1 MMHLSI
7 AKIASITAGEL
18 VNTECSE
25 TEVAGVSI
33 DTRMLQPG
41 MLFVA
46 FKGEQVDGH
55 DFLDAAQKS
64 GAIAALVEHQ
74 VDSSLTQI
82 VVANVHQALIRLAE
96 YWRAQFD
103 LLVIGITGSNG
114 KTTVKE
120 MLAAVL
126 ASTGIRALVTSG
138 NRNNELGLPLMLLE
152 LDQRHQVAVLEMGA
166 GQPGDIRLLAE
177 LAKPDIGVI
186 THIGPAHLERLGSLE
201 GVARV
206 KSELFQQLP
215 TDGLAIFPQ
224 QAMHATILQSAAT
237 CELQSFGSSK
247 DSRRDQQPLADTH
260 WQAADSGM
268 RLDTSAGNLSI
279 ELQVPG
285 EHNCNNAAAAAS
297 VAVALGVQ
305 LEHIAIGLGSYRG
318 YRGRLQR
325 KAGIRGS
332 IIIDDSYNANPAS
345 LIAALQVV
353 AETDQQRERWLAMG
367 DMGELGEQG
376 PDLHLNAGEQARASG
391 ITRLFATGELSRQA
405 VIGFGEGAQHFT
417 DKAAMIE
424 TLRKQIHA
432 QVSVLVKGSRAAQM
446 EQVVD
451 ALTVAAQEVG
461 TANEKIDAQSHAGGE
476 TDTAIN
482 QQFTNSTQAKTRL
495 QTFQAALNAAV
506 ISGGRF

>member
-1 MMHLSI
+1 MMHLSL
-7 AKIASITAGEL
+7 AKIASITAGKL
-18 VNTECSE
+18 VNAERPE
-25 TEVAGVSI
+25 TEVTGVSI

-55 DFLDAAQKS
+55 DFLGAAQQS

-74 VDSSLTQI
+74 VDSCLVQI
-82 VVANVHQALIRLAE
+82 VVTDVHQALMRLAE

-126 ASTGIRALVTSG
+126 ASAGIRALVTSG

-166 GQPGDIRLLAE
+166 GQPGDIQLLAE

-215 TDGLAIFPQ
+215 ADGLAIFPQ
-224 QAMHATILQSAAT
+224 QAMHATILQSAAACT
-237 CELQSFGSSK
+237 VQNFGSSK
-247 DSRRDQQPLADTH
+247 DSQRDQQPLADVH
-260 WQAADSGM
+260 WLAVDNGIC
-268 RLDTSAGNLSI
+268 LNTPVGDLTI

-297 VAVALGVQ
+297 VAVALGIQ
-305 LEHIAIGLGSYRG
+305 LEHIATGLSSYRG

-325 KAGIRGS
+325 KAGIQGS

-345 LIAALQVV
+345 LVAALQVV
-353 AETDQQRERWLAMG
+353 AETDQHRERWLAMG

-376 PDLHLNAGEQARASG
+376 PDLHLNAGKQARASG

-405 VIGFGEGAQHFT
+405 VIGFGEGAQHFV

-424 TLRKQIHA
+424 TLRQQIHA

-451 ALTVAAQEVG
+451 ALTVAAQQVG
-461 TANEKIDAQSHAGGE
+461 AVNQKADGQNHEGGK
-476 TDTAIN
+476 TQATVN
-482 QQFTNSTQAKTRL
+482 QQLSNSTQAKTRL
-495 QTFQAALNAAV
+495 QTFQAALNAAIV
-506 ISGGRF
+506 SGGKL